1 MAMFKK
7 GYMKTLEA
15 VIAIILVL
23 VATYTIIPR
32 YVEPKPEQPLAV
44 QDAQRFIV
52 DGISQD
58 DNLRAMLLTND
69 AGTALALQ
77 TKLQENIPRNYD
89 FICAICPKT
98 SACVL
103 PTPIDKTVYMND
115 IFIASTI
122 GLKLT
127 EQNPKIVRFWIWAK
141 PTKGLPDYNVCKV
154 L

>member
-1 MAMFKK
+1 MFKK

-32 YVEPKPEQPLAV
+32 YVEPKPEQPLAI

-52 DGISQD
+52 SSISQD

-69 AGTALALQ
+69 ANAPAALQ
-77 TKLQENIPRNYD
+77 IKLQENIPLNYD
-89 FICAICPKT
+89 FVCAICPKT

-103 PTPIDKTVYMND
+103 PTPLDKTVYMND
-115 IFIASTI
+115 IFVASTI
-122 GLKLT
+122 GLKLS
-127 EQNPKIVRFWIWAK
+127 EQNPKIIRFWIWAK
-141 PTKGLPDYNVCKV
+141 PTKDLQEYNICKV